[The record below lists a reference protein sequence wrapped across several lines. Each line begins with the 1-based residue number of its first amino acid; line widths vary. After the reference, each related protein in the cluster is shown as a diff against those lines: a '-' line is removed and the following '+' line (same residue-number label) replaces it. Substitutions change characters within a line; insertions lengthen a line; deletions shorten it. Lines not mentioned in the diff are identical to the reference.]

1 MYYVYI
7 YISHADMMSC
17 ASLTSNNSASW
28 QINTHV
34 TLRDHMIHINDT
46 LIKHSDLHMK
56 QV

>member
-28 QINTHV
+28 QINMHV